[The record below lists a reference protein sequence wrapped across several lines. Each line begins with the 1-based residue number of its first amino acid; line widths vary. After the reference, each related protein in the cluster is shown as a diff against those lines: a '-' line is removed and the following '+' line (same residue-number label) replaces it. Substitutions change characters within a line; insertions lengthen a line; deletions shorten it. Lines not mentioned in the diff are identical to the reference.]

1 MDKRI
6 VLLNELSHKG
16 SWGRNQVLK
25 LNIDTELQ
33 NKVSSGFETPNV
45 SCGEAMFV
53 CVKSLNMPHSDVIE
67 RVVKSFY
74 DIGENLDKTAVI
86 SFCISHGL
94 NQGIMNIFETKLRAR
109 NSKRHLK
116 EKLLLSY
123 LTYIH

>member
-6 VLLNELSHKG
+6 VLLNELSHKS

-33 NKVSSGFETPNV
+33 NKVSSG
-45 SCGEAMFV
+45 
-53 CVKSLNMPHSDVIE
+53 
-67 RVVKSFY
+67 
-74 DIGENLDKTAVI
+74 
-86 SFCISHGL
+86 
-94 NQGIMNIFETKLRAR
+94 FETKLRAR